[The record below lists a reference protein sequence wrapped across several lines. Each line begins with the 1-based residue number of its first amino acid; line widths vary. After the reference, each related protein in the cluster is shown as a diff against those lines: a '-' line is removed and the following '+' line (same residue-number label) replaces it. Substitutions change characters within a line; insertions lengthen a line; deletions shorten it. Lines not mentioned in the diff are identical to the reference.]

1 MNQPRYMLDTD
12 TSSFFMKG
20 RSPTV
25 DARLLALRP
34 WEYCISIVT
43 YAELMY
49 GLQRAAPS
57 HPSHLRVRRFLVDM
71 TMLDWDRVAADT
83 YAALRYQLKTRGTPM
98 ADLDLMIAAHAM
110 SLGAT
115 LVTNNTRHFG
125 RLVPSLT
132 IENWVA
138 DPPE

>member
-1 MNQPRYMLDTD
+1 
-12 TSSFFMKG
+12 
-20 RSPTV
+20 
-25 DARLLALRP
+25 
-34 WEYCISIVT
+34 
-43 YAELMY
+43 MY

-83 YAALRYQLKTRGTPM
+83 YAALRYQLKARGTPM

-125 RLVPSLT
+125 RLAPALT
-132 IENWVA
+132 IENWVT